1 MQRQHQ
7 IQLFQ
12 SKSIRSVW
20 DEEKQE
26 WYFSVVDAVAVLTD
40 SENPTDYLKKMR
52 KRDAILGDYL
62 GTNCPQI
69 DMVTETGKTRKTLAA
84 NPKQLLRII
93 QSIPSKKAEPFK
105 LWLAQIGSER
115 LDSSQDPELTI
126 ELAMKQ
132 YKNLGYSDEWI
143 NLRLQSIKIRKD
155 LTDEWNKSGVK
166 EGLEY
171 AVLTNLMSKEWS
183 GKNIA
188 DYKKLKNLKKESLR
202 DNMTS
207 LELVLN
213 MLAEAT
219 TSEIHKNENISGFAQ
234 SKIVAKRG
242 ASVAKTAR
250 IAAEK
255 QTGKPV
261 VSSQNAKS
269 LGNIKKNELPLIY
282 EN

>member
-1 MQRQHQ
+1 MQKQHQ